1 MPLNRYLLAPMVIAA
16 SLVST
21 AASATNIRAFDRA
34 AFQAAQRQNRP
45 IVVFVHAPWCPVC
58 KSQEKT
64 MAKVTANKAY
74 KDLVVFRIDYD
85 TQKDLWKSFGA
96 TQQSTLIG
104 FRGNRETSRL
114 AHDTDE
120 AKVTA
125 VLAKTLT

>member
-1 MPLNRYLLAPMVIAA
+1 MRLSRQLLAPIVLAA
-16 SLVST
+16 SLIST
-21 AASATNIRAFDRA
+21 AASATDIRPFDRA

-64 MAKVTANKAY
+64 MDKVTANPAY
-74 KDLVVFRIDYD
+74 KDLIVFRIDYD
-85 TQKDLWKSFGA
+85 TQKPLWKSFGA

-104 FRGNRETSRL
+104 FRGKRETSRL